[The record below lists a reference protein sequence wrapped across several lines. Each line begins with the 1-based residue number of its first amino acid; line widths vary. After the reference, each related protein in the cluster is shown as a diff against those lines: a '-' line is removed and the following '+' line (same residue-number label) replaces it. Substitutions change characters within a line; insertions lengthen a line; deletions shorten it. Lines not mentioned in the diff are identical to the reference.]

1 MSSIRQDLPIFAV
14 IIFMIIGAFMG
25 IDIHLASMPHIQ
37 VFMHTNQ
44 EHMQQSV
51 SFFLIGMGASLFFY
65 GPLSDKYG
73 RKPIVLFGLGVA
85 AISSFAAVFT
95 TQIGW
100 FLVTRVLQGVGSA
113 VCSGIGR
120 SILADRCQ
128 DKVLAKLSSYC
139 GMAVCMSP
147 LFAPMVGGYLQHWF
161 GWQANF
167 LALGIYMLTSFV
179 LFMIVVP
186 ETNMHRNPLAMSF
199 NGLMSAYRYLLT
211 HRLFLGAAFLSG
223 IGLAAT
229 MIYASTSSFILQ
241 RGFHLTPVVYGWL
254 TSLVSVG
261 SLLGRFASA
270 RLVSYWGSIKC
281 VLVAQYLLLFSGLW
295 LVLLS
300 VGHTASVALFLIS
313 ILVVTF
319 SQALT
324 QGNTTAL
331 ALSEFTNKRGM
342 AGALYGGSQT
352 LIAFAAAAIVSSM
365 VGSVSVLAVGYVI
378 LGLLGLASC
387 YLLVKRHR

>member
-14 IIFMIIGAFMG
+14 IIYMIIGAFMG
-25 IDIHLASMPHIQ
+25 VDIHLASMPYIQ

-51 SFFLIGMGASLFFY
+51 SFFLIGMGVSLFFY

-73 RKPIVLFGLGVA
+73 RKPIVLFGLGLA
-85 AISSFAAVFT
+85 TISSFAAVFT
-95 TQIGW
+95 THIGW
-100 FLVTRVLQGVGSA
+100 FLLTRVFQGVGSA

-128 DKVLAKLSSYC
+128 GKVLAKLSSYC

-161 GWQANF
+161 SWQANF
-167 LALGIYMLTSFV
+167 MALGVYMLTAFG
-179 LFMIVVP
+179 LFLVIVP
-186 ETNMHRNPLAMSF
+186 ETNLHRNPRALSIE
-199 NGLMSAYRYLLT
+199 GLMISYRHLLT

-223 IGLAAT
+223 IGLSAT
-229 MIYASTSSFILQ
+229 MIYASTSAFILQ

-270 RLVSYWGSIKC
+270 RLVHSWGSRKSM
-281 VLVAQYLLLFSGLW
+281 LVAQYLLLVVGMWF
-295 LVLLS
+295 VLMAVS
-300 VGHTASVALFLIS
+300 HIETVTLFLCGIFM
-313 ILVVTF
+313 VTF

-324 QGNTTAL
+324 QGNATAL
-331 ALSEFTNKRGM
+331 ALSPFQDKRGM
-342 AGALYGGSQT
+342 AAALYGGSQT
-352 LIAFAAAAIVSSM
+352 LTAFAAAAIVSTM
-365 VGSVSVLAVGYVI
+365 VGSIGVLAAGYVI
-378 LGLLGLASC
+378 LGLLGLAS
-387 YLLVKRHR
+387 YYFLVKRHQ